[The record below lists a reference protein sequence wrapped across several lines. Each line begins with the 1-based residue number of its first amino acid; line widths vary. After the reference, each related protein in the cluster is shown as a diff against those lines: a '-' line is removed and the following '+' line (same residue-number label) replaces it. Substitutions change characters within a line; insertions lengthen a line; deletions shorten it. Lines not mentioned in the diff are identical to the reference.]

1 MSTFKILSE
10 STHALERPGM
20 YIGSTTIEDQ
30 EHISFGGTQNSFQV
44 VPGLLKII
52 EEIIQNSVD
61 EAIRTEF
68 EFATNIVVSIDVDL
82 GMVHVVD
89 DGRGIP
95 VVEHED
101 GWQPVLCWTRAR
113 AGTSFE
119 AERNTIGANGV
130 GSFLTTVFS
139 KKFIGISDDG
149 NKRLNLEAIDNMSKV
164 EFEVEPSKKRGTWVQ
179 FWPDLSRFGLEK
191 ITDDHVN
198 MIEDRL
204 KHLSICYPKINFSFN
219 GEVISIPRKSIANLY
234 SEHAVSS
241 SNESSFFVVAP
252 LPEKADGFKSVSYV
266 NGIFLK
272 NGGNH
277 VNWFME
283 RLCEAMRPLI
293 KKKWKIDVT
302 PSGIQTKILFA
313 SYVSGFPNLKF
324 DSQAKERL
332 TNTPKEVSD
341 FLKVDTSEFEKLAK
355 KVIDTHELINPI
367 VEAILFKKKMEEA
380 REAAKLAKQK
390 KPRFANHIEAQG
402 KDPSKK
408 TIFICEGM
416 SAMGPI
422 ISVRNA
428 ETTGAYALRGK
439 VMNTLDKSAV
449 QILKNKEYREL
460 CVILGL
466 EPNKSAQET
475 SYGTIALL
483 TDADPDGASIYNGLL
498 AFFSNWPELFERG
511 QLCRVMSP
519 LYICRKGK
527 EQKVFYTNEEYNEAK
542 LGSSWEVDYIKG
554 LGSLEEVDYDEV
566 INKPRLVR
574 LAPLNEKDMK
584 YMEIAFGESAELRK
598 EWLLGDNN
606 A

>member
-1 MSTFKILSE
+1 MSEFKILSE
-10 STHALERPGM
+10 GMHALERPGM
-20 YIGSTTIEDQ
+20 YIGSTTIETQ
-30 EHISFGGTQNSFQV
+30 EHISFAGTQGSFEV

-61 EAIRTEF
+61 EAIRTDF
-68 EFATNIVVSIDVDL
+68 KFAKNINVKIDQDL
-82 GMVHVVD
+82 GMVFVQD

-95 VVEHED
+95 VVQLED

-113 AGTSFE
+113 AGTSFG

-139 KKFIGISDDG
+139 KFFCGISDDG
-149 NKRLNLEAIDNMSKV
+149 KKRLVLESKENMSSIDVKV
-164 EFEVEPSKKRGTWVQ
+164 SKSDVQGTSVQ
-179 FWPDLSRFGLEK
+179 FFPDLPRFGLTE
-191 ITDDHVN
+191 ISNDHVN
-198 MIEDRL
+198 MIKDRL
-204 KHLSICYPKINFSFN
+204 KHLSICYPKIKFTLNS
-219 GEVISIPRKSIANLY
+219 EVLSIPRKNIPGLY
-234 SEHAVSS
+234 SQHAVSIPLENS
-241 SNESSFFVVAP
+241 LFVIAP
-252 LPEKADGFKSVSYV
+252 LPKEADGFKSVSYV

-283 RLCEAMRPLI
+283 RMCEAMRPLI

-302 PSGIQTKILFA
+302 PSGIQTKLLFA

-332 TNTPKEVSD
+332 TNTPKEVSE
-341 FLKVDTSEFEKLAK
+341 FLKIDAEAFEKLSK
-355 KVIDTHELINPI
+355 KIIETPEIINPI

-390 KPRFANHIEAQG
+390 KPRFANHIEAQ
-402 KDPSKK
+402 SKVATEK
-408 TIFICEGM
+408 TLFLCEGL

-422 ISVRNA
+422 IQVRNA
-428 ETTGAYALRGK
+428 MTTGAYALRGK
-439 VMNTLDKSAV
+439 VMNSLDKSAV
-449 QILKNKEYREL
+449 QILKNKEYREV
-460 CVILGL
+460 CIILGI
-466 EPNKSAQET
+466 EPGKKTQET

-511 QLCRVMSP
+511 MLCRVMSP

-527 EQKVFYTNEEYNEAK
+527 QKKIFYTNEEYNAAK
-542 LGSSWEVDYIKG
+542 LDSSWEIDYIKG
-554 LGSLEEVDYDEV
+554 LGSLEEADYDEV
-566 INKPRLVR
+566 INKPRLIK
-574 LAPLNEKDMK
+574 LAPLDERDMK
-584 YMEIAFGESAELRK
+584 YMEIAFGDDAAPRK
-598 EWLLGDNN
+598 DWLLGEFN